1 MSEIKKQIISLLKI
15 TSKVLESL
23 TEEQCNNILSG
34 KGKII
39 YEDISKKSTIYK
51 RENFNFKPY
60 VEKIESL
67 DNREEAYNFIQEL
80 NLKKADMVEIAKQL
94 KIHLNKSDK
103 KDVIIK
109 KIIETTVGTKLRN
122 EAIKNINLKENK

>member
-39 YEDISKKSTIYK
+39 YEDISKNSTISK
-51 RENFNFKPY
+51 RENFNFKSY
-60 VEKIESL
+60 IEKIESF

-80 NLKKADMVEIAKQL
+80 SLKKADMVEIAKQL